1 MTGLRQESFGNL
13 GKTSVKEKKERSMK
27 LLSWDSQ

>member
-1 MTGLRQESFGNL
+1 MTGQRQESFGNL
-13 GKTSVKEKKERSMK
+13 ESVKEKKERSMK